1 MAFLVPLL
9 LPSVIDATANVA
21 LGITNAVQG
30 TSSSVTFQI
39 GSHVYTS
46 AKGFPLHRLPPE
58 IREEIILMA
67 LEASKEY
74 VVIISAKLFR

>member
-67 LEASKEY
+67 LEASKEC
-74 VVIISAKLFR
+74 VITVLAELLR